1 MHITECANGQKKHV
15 AVRALDRGDLKKI
28 TKKEYSFD
36 WKAAKRNAEV
46 FKLSLTEDESI
57 IGLVALADMRSDQR
71 IEVKL
76 LASSLE
82 NVGAGKVYEGIAG
95 CLIAFACREAL
106 VKYGDLACVSLLP
119 KTELKEHYMKKY
131 GMLDGGRQVYLE
143 GIELIEL
150 IKKYPL

>member
-1 MHITECANGQKKHV
+1 MQVTECASGKKKHV
-15 AVRALDRGDLKKI
+15 TARALDQGDFKKI
-28 TKKEYSFD
+28 TKKEFSFD
-36 WKAAKRNAEV
+36 WKVAKKNAEV
-46 FKLSLTEDESI
+46 YKLCLTEDECI
-57 IGLVALADMRSDQR
+57 IGLVALVDTPTDQR

-76 LASSLE
+76 LASSLK
-82 NVGAGKVYEGIAG
+82 NVGAEKVYEGIAG

-106 VKYGDLACVSLLP
+106 VRYGDLACVSLLP
-119 KTELKEHYMKKY
+119 KTELKQHYMKKY